1 MLFHPRLFVRLS
13 RAFVLL
19 ALPGCLP
26 FQTVPAPTKPP
37 TALATPAKQVKVGGG
52 GLQLGDV
59 QQAAINREEFA
70 RRTGELLNADRTASA
85 RAWVERYPDV
95 ALDTLRQAGAPE
107 ARSGVLQFIA
117 QVHHEQASRAEGTAG
132 WPGLL
137 KQRAAQ
143 PDSYTAYDACRRS
156 MLEKMAKGQAKEAA
170 AERLSVP
177 RGTPGPLLTLDAQQ
191 LEGEA
196 WLLAERPENAVR
208 DFSTAL
214 KAGQATHPYRAV
226 QLLLLRS
233 EAHRRAGKEDQAV
246 ADWQEAA
253 NLATTLLALPR
264 PVCDPV
270 LWERISY
277 LRPVKTPWSA
287 ELGQALLRLDP
298 SLGVPAPPPGAS
310 AAAVQCIEAQL
321 WTCIGNWRL
330 ERHESQAA
338 LIAFK
343 RAETF
348 SMDHAR
354 RALLQLAQAQALTQL
369 GQGAPARA
377 VLAKQADSQ
386 NPAVAQPAL
395 AMLGA
400 LKFHEGNLQQG
411 LQLLKKAVEPA
422 GDADWPGRAAAEADL
437 GLAYLSAGD
446 EAAGLRWLRS
456 AQQRFEQAGRHAQLI
471 QALENEAA
479 WFEHNSKPGE
489 ALSLKQRV
497 QALESAA
504 PAQS

>member
-1 MLFHPRLFVRLS
+1 MPIPQRLVVQLS

-59 QQAAINREEFA
+59 QQAGVNREEFA
-70 RRTGELLNADRTASA
+70 RRTGDLLNADRTASA

-95 ALDTLRQAGAPE
+95 ALETLRLAGAAE
-107 ARSGVLQFIA
+107 GRNGVLQFIA
-117 QVHHEQASRAEGTAG
+117 QVHHEQASRTDAATG

-143 PDSYTAYDACRRS
+143 VDSYANYDAHRRT
-156 MLEKMAKGQAKEAA
+156 MLEKMTKGQAKEAA

-177 RGTPGPLLTLDAQQ
+177 RSAPGQLLTLDVQQ

-196 WLLAERPENAVR
+196 WLLAERPDHSVR
-208 DFSTAL
+208 DFSAAL
-214 KAGQATHPYRAV
+214 KAGQAAHPYQAV

-233 EAHRRAGKEDQAV
+233 EAHRRAGNEEQAI
-246 ADWQEAA
+246 ADWQAA
-253 NLATTLLALPR
+253 ADLGVALLTQAR

-287 ELGQALLRLDP
+287 ELGQALVRLDP
-298 SLGVPAPPPGAS
+298 SLITAAPASGAS
-310 AAAVQCIEAQL
+310 TAAVQCIESQL
-321 WTCIGNWRL
+321 WTSIGNWRL
-330 ERHESQAA
+330 ERQEAQAA

-348 SMDHAR
+348 SMDNAKR
-354 RALLQLAQAQALTQL
+354 GLLQLAQAQALTQL
-369 GQGAPARA
+369 NQGGPARA
-377 VLAKQADSQ
+377 VLAKQADS
-386 NPAVAQPAL
+386 PIPTVAQPAL

-411 LQLLKKAVEPA
+411 LQLLKKAVE
-422 GDADWPGRAAAEADL
+422 GTGNADWPGRAAAEADL

-497 QALESAA
+497 QALESA
-504 PAQS
+504 PLGNS